1 MTFAYDMISIR
12 DENADILTMRMG
24 KSRHH
29 MSKIGSLSA
38 PLGLQL
44 LGDGPDVV
52 RLDAAAAADVAH
64 AQLVGRPGEPVHV
77 PARVHAR
84 LHGGGELGE
93 SLVPGIGISC
103 NNLLWRK

>member
-1 MTFAYDMISIR
+1 MQ
-12 DENADILTMRMG
+12 ADIIYVECIRF
-24 KSRHH
+24 
-29 MSKIGSLSA
+29 LSA

-44 LGDGPDVV
+44 LGDCPDVV

-84 LHGGGELGE
+84 LHGRGELGE
-93 SLVPGIGISC
+93 SLVPGFGKSCIIISVQRSGE
-103 NNLLWRK
+103 NQHLDRL